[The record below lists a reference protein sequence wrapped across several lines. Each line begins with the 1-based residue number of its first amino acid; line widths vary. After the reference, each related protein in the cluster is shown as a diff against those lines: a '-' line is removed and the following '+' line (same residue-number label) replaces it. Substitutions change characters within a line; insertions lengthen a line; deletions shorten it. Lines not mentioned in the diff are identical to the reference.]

1 MAPTADAAGPMTGRD
16 RPVSKSYET
25 SELAKIRASASQ
37 VAAIKIRD
45 GPEPLILKVDG
56 MGRHA
61 TFRDRGASAVL
72 SIDDVELEFAGDA
85 PVEAENQVEQ
95 DGFKNPY
102 FRKRAN
108 SLVLKHQSKFAYSFI
123 GRITTLFH

>member
-1 MAPTADAAGPMTGRD
+1 M
-16 RPVSKSYET
+16 
-25 SELAKIRASASQ
+25 
-37 VAAIKIRD
+37 AAIKIRD

-56 MGRHA
+56 MGRHSFRAA

-108 SLVLKHQSKFAYSFI
+108 SLVLKHQSKLIYSLI